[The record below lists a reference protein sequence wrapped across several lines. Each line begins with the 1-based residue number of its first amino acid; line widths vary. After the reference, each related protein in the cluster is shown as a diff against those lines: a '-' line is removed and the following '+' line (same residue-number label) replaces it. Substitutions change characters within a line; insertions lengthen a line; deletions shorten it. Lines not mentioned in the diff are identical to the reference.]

1 MDQATCNTGKS
12 YEPLF
17 HVLLMMG
24 NFQTPEDCT
33 SAKIYVLPD
42 LCTSQ
47 VQKKNYTRKVPA
59 ASSKAS
65 SLACVSGS
73 TVLKSAP
80 SAALDKNNSDVVLS
94 TGLSRS
100 SWSKINDS
108 TCLPS

>member
-1 MDQATCNTGKS
+1 
-12 YEPLF
+12 
-17 HVLLMMG
+17 MG
-24 NFQTPEDCT
+24 NFQTPEHFT
-33 SAKIYVLPD
+33 SDKIYVLPD

-73 TVLKSAP
+73 TVLRSAP

-108 TCLPS
+108 TCLQSQKKTILPFLKL

>member
-1 MDQATCNTGKS
+1 M
-12 YEPLF
+12 
-17 HVLLMMG
+17 HVQVMF
-24 NFQTPEDCT
+24 NKKTQT
-33 SAKIYVLPD
+33 
-42 LCTSQ
+42 
-47 VQKKNYTRKVPA
+47 NYTKKVPA